1 MTIDKNF
8 VLHDSNL
15 KSKRGFE
22 RLHPVKIGRNYL
34 KLSWKGALKS
44 VIFPILFMF
53 GGSLLAIQG
62 NVKTVFD
69 EALDANRHVYNSS
82 FQNRFTFQKPVN

>member
-1 MTIDKNF
+1 
-8 VLHDSNL
+8 
-15 KSKRGFE
+15 
-22 RLHPVKIGRNYL
+22 
-34 KLSWKGALKS
+34 
-44 VIFPILFMF
+44 MF